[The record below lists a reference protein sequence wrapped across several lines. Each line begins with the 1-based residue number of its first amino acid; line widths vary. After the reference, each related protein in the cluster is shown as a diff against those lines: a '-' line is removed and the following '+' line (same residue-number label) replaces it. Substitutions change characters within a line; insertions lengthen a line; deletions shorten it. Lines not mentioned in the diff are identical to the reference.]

1 MNKMQKPYEA
11 INFPPLT
18 AKQKSVLEKLSN
30 LPDDKL
36 NLTDAPEASGN
47 GGFYYIHS
55 LKMPQTKIYTAVDND
70 TLEWLKQ
77 VGKGYQQRLNNVLRW
92 ARMNNCP
99 ITQL

>member
-36 NLTDAPEASGN
+36 NLTETEVFITFILSKCRKPK
-47 GGFYYIHS
+47 YI
-55 LKMPQTKIYTAVDND
+55 LQ
-70 TLEWLKQ
+70 
-77 VGKGYQQRLNNVLRW
+77 
-92 ARMNNCP
+92 
-99 ITQL
+99 